1 MYPSLLTAVDSSSHV
16 HLVIGVNTPLAGARC
31 SRSLEVGA
39 KVKIV
44 GASRLILP
52 TPPSSQHFPR
62 KRTSAAAVNQD
73 LTPDFSS
80 AHINADPQSLP
91 LSVSRFVNSGKV
103 DWIPRD
109 FHEDDLTTLGRKEVG
124 GIVDAVFVTVG
135 SKGSYR
141 ENHGG
146 VDARRISS
154 LCKRLR
160 IPVNVTD
167 APELCSFTLLSA
179 HTDGPL
185 QVGVT
190 TSGRGCKLASRI
202 RREIAGFLPRGTGD
216 AVERLGRLR
225 RRVREEDM
233 AITANESTAAVA
245 IAAKGKEEDE
255 GVMKVGLAKP
265 DDAILNAIHFKEGS
279 NGDED
284 DDETGQS
291 ASLNKLVQEDEG
303 ETSKTRRIRWLS
315 QICEY
320 WPLQRLVAVSDAEI
334 DELLKSY
341 ISGMGRGTVNE
352 AHSAAVSPSALHSL
366 PSLVDKNLS
375 SNLSSIASIHPTTA
389 IIGCSQAV
397 TSMKG
402 SWSTRQ
408 KGTIILAG
416 SGPGHPS
423 LLTLA
428 AHEAI
433 QTADLILADKLVPAP
448 ILDLI
453 PRRTRVHIARKF
465 PGNADAAQDELL
477 ALGLAELQ
485 PQSPSTT
492 AGTSGKTVLRLKQG
506 DPFLFGRGAEEVA
519 FFRSHGH
526 NPIVIPGLSSGLAAP
541 LFASI
546 PPTHRGVADHVLLCT
561 GTGRRGAMPNPP
573 SFRPGRTAVFLMA
586 LHRVKVLVES
596 LIGGDVCGRNDGEMK
611 SGGIAS
617 NANSDGKHGNATAH
631 LMNGVHTSSSPSS
644 VASEQIWQPW
654 PRTTHCAV
662 IERASCPDQRVI
674 RTTLA
679 YVCDAV
685 EEQGSRPP
693 GLLVVGEC
701 CAVLEGKEQ
710 KRDGSRKRR
719 RDSGDGD
726 GESSEGAVGRSD
738 GVDDDGQADS
748 SLNADIDVDM
758 DFNSEKWTVEEGYRD
773 LDWVSSSMISR

>member
-1 MYPSLLTAVDSSSHV
+1 MKVIGASRPASPTLPSSQRSTLAPTAAVVAAAATAPELVVDSSPV
-16 HLVIGVNTPLAGARC
+16 HG
-31 SRSLEVGA
+31 
-39 KVKIV
+39 
-44 GASRLILP
+44 
-52 TPPSSQHFPR
+52 
-62 KRTSAAAVNQD
+62 
-73 LTPDFSS
+73 
-80 AHINADPQSLP
+80 NADPQSLP
-91 LSVSRFVNSGKV
+91 FSVSRFVNSGKV

-109 FHEDDLTTLGRKEVG
+109 FEEHDLTTLGRKEVG
-124 GIVDAVFVTVG
+124 GVVDAVFVTVG
-135 SKGSYR
+135 PNSKYR
-141 ENHGG
+141 ENGG
-146 VDARRISS
+146 IDARRVST

-202 RREIAGFLPRGTGD
+202 RREIAGFLPRGTGE

-225 RRVREEDM
+225 KKVKEEDM
-233 AITANESTAAVA
+233 AVASDVATVAAVNE
-245 IAAKGKEEDE
+245 KEEVE
-255 GVMKVGLAKP
+255 SVLNTRPSKP
-265 DDAILNAIHFKEGS
+265 DDGILNAVHANNGF
-279 NGDED
+279 NGDEND

-291 ASLNKLVQEDEG
+291 ANLNKLVREDDG
-303 ETSKTRRIRWLS
+303 ETRKTRRIRWLS

-341 ISGMGRGTVNE
+341 VSGMN
-352 AHSAAVSPSALHSL
+352 
-366 PSLVDKNLS
+366 
-375 SNLSSIASIHPTTA
+375 SSIVSGVNMATISSPASHHVYESSSPDEPAAEPVNSTT
-389 IIGCSQAV
+389 V
-397 TSMKG
+397 TSGCVKPVFSRTD
-402 SWSTRQ
+402 SWNKKQRR
-408 KGTIILAG
+408 TIILAG

-433 QTADLILADKLVPAP
+433 RTADLILADKLVPAP

-485 PQSPSTT
+485 SQSSSIST
-492 AGTSGKTVLRLKQG
+492 GKTVLRLKQG

-519 FFRSHGH
+519 FFRSHGYKA
-526 NPIVIPGLSSGLAAP
+526 IVIPGLSSGLAAP

-546 PPTHRGVADHVLLCT
+546 PPTHRGVADHVMLCT
-561 GTGRRGAMPNPP
+561 GTGRRGAVPSPP
-573 SFRPGRTAVFLMA
+573 SFRPGRTVVFLMA
-586 LHRVKVLVES
+586 LHRIRVLVES
-596 LIGGDVCGRNDGEMK
+596 LVGSGVCDDDKNEERKVNGVIGHGDGDG
-611 SGGIAS
+611 
-617 NANSDGKHGNATAH
+617 NNGNAAADYT
-631 LMNGVHTSSSPSS
+631 NGIRASSLPSSS
-644 VASEQIWQPW
+644 EKIWQPW

-679 YVCDAV
+679 YVCDAI

-701 CAVLEGKEQ
+701 CAVLEGKGQRREEEL
-710 KRDGSRKRR
+710 RKRKG
-719 RDSGDGD
+719 DIEDNGGDGQI
-726 GESSEGAVGRSD
+726 E
-738 GVDDDGQADS
+738 
-748 SLNADIDVDM
+748 
-758 DFNSEKWTVEEGYRD
+758 FNPEAKLDLEKWTVEEGYRD
-773 LDWVSSSMISR
+773 LDWVSSLIS